1 MCGLLPHSISS
12 EVSYRIISSD
22 FEWPQ
27 WPSCSIHIM
36 WEWTKLGAMH
46 IQAQVFSRLLQSSL
60 WVNMVLV
67 HCFCLCSQQYTKMLA
82 LQVTTH
88 SESLAI
94 QPVRCRV
101 WHSENLQILCHC
113 SYMCTSLDHKLQTTW
128 VGFCAC
134 PFAIKSCLS
143 CVYVGHN
150 ACDEMYQALPLL
162 SGENLQMSLGQCMMK
177 KDLTFILTIGV
188 RVNKNCHQCT
198 PNRKK

>member
-67 HCFCLCSQQYTKMLA
+67 HCFHLCSQPYKLQHTVNLLPFSQSGAVSDTLRIYRFCAIVATCVLASITSSEQRGWDSVHAHLQASHVCLVSMLDIMHVMKCTR
-82 LQVTTH
+82 L
-88 SESLAI
+88 SPSLAG
-94 QPVRCRV
+94 RTCG
-101 WHSENLQILCHC
+101 
-113 SYMCTSLDHKLQTTW
+113 W
-128 VGFCAC
+128 V
-134 PFAIKSCLS
+134 
-143 CVYVGHN
+143 
-150 ACDEMYQALPLL
+150 
-162 SGENLQMSLGQCMMK
+162 
-177 KDLTFILTIGV
+177 
-188 RVNKNCHQCT
+188 
-198 PNRKK
+198 